1 MISQSNQSAAG
12 QNPATLLMRLR
23 WLDFGSLDFGSLLC
37 TNTNPAPSSHHLA
50 LE

>member
-1 MISQSNQSAAG
+1 MILQSNQSAAG

-23 WLDFGSLDFGSLLC
+23 WLDFGSLLC